1 MIMCLSTKGYCFQE
15 QWAIVLPV
23 VFVLFCNLKILKQG
37 IELQIFPNALWRF
50 LKKGEPPRQVAFKC
64 PPGTKHPVDQTYVF
78 LLADLLLAR
87 DSLAKLGYLIRNSSY
102 LWC

>member
-1 MIMCLSTKGYCFQE
+1 MCLSTKGYCFQE

-37 IELQIFPNALWRF
+37 IELQIFSQRVVEI

-87 DSLAKLGYLIRNSSY
+87 DSLAKLGYLIRNSSH

>member
-1 MIMCLSTKGYCFQE
+1 MFKNNGLLFSRTMGYCFQE

-37 IELQIFPNALWRF
+37 IELQIFSQRVVEI
-50 LKKGEPPRQVAFKC
+50 LKKRGTSPSSCIQV

-78 LLADLLLAR
+78 PLADLLLAR
-87 DSLAKLGYLIRNSSY
+87 DSLLS
-102 LWC
+102 